1 MHALTLLIARQ
12 LISELENLGP
22 QVDYYVLPP
31 LCPLKGSPYDFSH
44 TDELIARAI
53 KSTNEWID
61 GGGFE
66 VPRTHAQLGL
76 HKHRH

>member
-1 MHALTLLIARQ
+1 
-12 LISELENLGP
+12 
-22 QVDYYVLPP
+22 V
-31 LCPLKGSPYDFSH
+31 KGSPYDFSH

-66 VPRTHAQLGL
+66 LPRTHAQLGL